1 MSATQ
6 PQPPAAPL
14 PTASPA
20 PGAAAARIDAL
31 YLHLPFC
38 FHKCHYCD
46 FYSVVDTPAPRPGP
60 SADAASPAPAAGVDR
75 QPAFTRALVA
85 ELDAA
90 CDAAPPPGLR
100 PRTVFAGGGTPT
112 FLRPAL
118 WDVLL
123 AALHRHGTLD
133 HAAEFTV
140 EANPETVTPDLMRRL
155 ADGGVNRV
163 SIGAQSFQKA
173 SLDALE
179 RWHRPE
185 SVARAV
191 NACRDAGID
200 NLSLDLIFA
209 IPGQTLAMLDD
220 DLDRLLELEPT
231 HLSTYGLT
239 YEPQTP
245 LTARLRVGRVTPID
259 EDTERAMYARVLER
273 LEGAGFAHYE
283 VSNWA
288 RDTPDDRY
296 RCAHNLAYW
305 TNANWRGLGPG
316 AASHVNGHRW
326 RNAPNLTRYL
336 AHWDVG
342 DTAAPPSGPPPTED
356 HERLAPEH
364 RVGERLM
371 LGLRLS
377 DGIEHAW
384 IKAHVPADHR
394 RATAIE
400 ELVLI
405 GMLERTATH
414 LRLTRRGLFV
424 ADSVVA
430 KLL

>member
-1 MSATQ
+1 MSPTQ
-6 PQPPAAPL
+6 PQSAPASPSNRL
-14 PTASPA
+14 PTA
-20 PGAAAARIDAL
+20 IDAL
-31 YLHLPFC
+31 YLHLPSC

-46 FYSVVDTPAPRPGP
+46 FYSVVDAPAQRPGAAVQA
-60 SADAASPAPAAGVDR
+60 SDAAPDR
-75 QPAFTRALVA
+75 QPAFTRALIA
-85 ELDAA
+85 ELD
-90 CDAAPPPGLR
+90 DAHRHAHTAPRAGDLR

-118 WDVLL
+118 WDQLL

-133 HAAEFTV
+133 AADEFTV
-140 EANPETVTPDLMRRL
+140 EANPETVTADLMRRL

-163 SIGAQSFQKA
+163 SIGAQSFQKP

-185 SVARAV
+185 SVAQAV
-191 NACRDAGID
+191 DACRAAGIT

-209 IPGQTLAMLDD
+209 IPGQTMAMLDD

-245 LTARLRVGRVTPID
+245 LTARLRVGRVTAID
-259 EDTERAMYARVLER
+259 EDTERNMYARVLER

-288 RDTPDDRY
+288 RATDDHRY

-305 TNANWRGLGPG
+305 TNANWLGLGPG
-316 AASHVNGHRW
+316 AASHADGQRW

-336 AHWDVG
+336 NHWDQPEP
-342 DTAAPPSGPPPTED
+342 TGPPPTED
-356 HERLAPEH
+356 HEQLAPDA

-377 DGIEHAW
+377 EGLPHTW
-384 IKAHVPADHR
+384 IDEHVPADHR
-394 RATAIE
+394 RATAIN
-400 ELVLI
+400 ELIAI
-405 GMLERTATH
+405 GMLERTTTH

-430 KLL
+430 KLF

>member
-1 MSATQ
+1 MPDHSAQ
-6 PQPPAAPL
+6 AQ
-14 PTASPA
+14 S
-20 PGAAAARIDAL
+20 L

-46 FYSVVDTPAPRPGP
+46 FYSVVDNPGPKPGTAATDAQTPRP
-60 SADAASPAPAAGVDR
+60 AAATDR

-85 ELDAA
+85 ELEAA
-90 CDAAPPPGLR
+90 HRAAPGPGLR

-112 FLRPAL
+112 FLRPGL
-118 WDVLL
+118 WDQLL
-123 AALHRHGTLD
+123 ASLHQAGTLE
-133 HAAEFTV
+133 HTTEFTV
-140 EANPETVTPDLMRRL
+140 EANPETVTADLMQRL
-155 ADGGVNRV
+155 AHGGVNRV

-185 SVARAV
+185 SVRSAV
-191 NACRDAGID
+191 DACRAAGIT

-245 LTARLRVGRVTPID
+245 LTARLRVGRVTKVD

-273 LEGAGFAHYE
+273 LEAAGFEHYE

-288 RDTPDDRY
+288 RATPDRRY

-305 TNANWRGLGPG
+305 TNANWLGLGPG
-316 AASHVNGHRW
+316 AASHHHGHRW

-336 AHWDVG
+336 AHWDQSEP
-342 DTAAPPSGPPPTED
+342 TGPPPTED
-356 HERLAPEH
+356 HERLAPED
-364 RVGERLM
+364 RIGERLM

-377 DGIEHAW
+377 DGIEHNW
-384 IKAHVPADHR
+384 IQANVPAGHR
-394 RATAIE
+394 RAAAID
-400 ELVLI
+400 ELVAI

-424 ADSVVA
+424 ADTVVA

>member
-1 MSATQ
+1 MSALN
-6 PQPPAAPL
+6 PNHPPPPHPPHLRPRNAA
-14 PTASPA
+14 TSA
-20 PGAAAARIDAL
+20 IDAL

-46 FYSVVDTPAPRPGP
+46 FYSVVDAPG
-60 SADAASPAPAAGVDR
+60 AAARRGRKLPRVQRRCPVSAPAAVDR
-75 QPAFTRALVA
+75 QPAFTRALIA

-90 CDAAPPPGLR
+90 CTAAPAPGLR

-112 FLRPAL
+112 FLRPGL
-118 WDVLL
+118 WDLLL
-123 AALHRHGTLD
+123 AALHRHGTLERTT
-133 HAAEFTV
+133 EFTV

-191 NACRDAGID
+191 DACRGAGIN

-288 RDTPDDRY
+288 KRMADSGTADSGWRKADR
-296 RCAHNLAYW
+296 AD
-305 TNANWRGLGPG
+305 
-316 AASHVNGHRW
+316 AASAPPSPLACVRPIRHPQSAIRHR
-326 RNAPNLTRYL
+326 T
-336 AHWDVG
+336 
-342 DTAAPPSGPPPTED
+342 TAAPTTSPTGPTPTGAGWV
-356 HERLAPEH
+356 RA
-364 RVGERLM
+364 R
-371 LGLRLS
+371 
-377 DGIEHAW
+377 
-384 IKAHVPADHR
+384 PATST
-394 RATAIE
+394 ATA
-400 ELVLI
+400 
-405 GMLERTATH
+405 GATPRT
-414 LRLTRRGLFV
+414 
-424 ADSVVA
+424 
-430 KLL
+430 